1 MTKSKKPLRIGVDAR
16 SLLCR
21 EPRGE
26 GKSLLRLYRE
36 IVLQRPDSKV
46 VFFGDHGVNNFRLTL
61 PEGISVT
68 AIDLPG
74 DRFSAWENLYFPA
87 AATLAG
93 CNVLHCTSSGG
104 PWWSWQPQVL
114 TVHDLIPILFD
125 DGLSERAKALFAR
138 RLKNGIR
145 HAHRIITVSA
155 HTKKDLLQL
164 FPELSTPVEVI
175 HWGSDGMVAKEPGIT
190 GGDIPYLLV
199 FGGEA
204 RRKNTA
210 FAVERFLNIAEALPA
225 IKLFVIGVSS
235 KQQRQELIE
244 MATLRGLAD
253 RIVLPGFISEDELDE
268 LIRNAT
274 ALLYLSLYE
283 GFGLPVLEAIERGV
297 PVIASDR
304 TSIPEV
310 LEGAIGCFSLENP
323 QAIEQAI
330 IDLATVPGERQRWL
344 VVQQEVLTRFDWK
357 KTASQTIRALE
368 SCIQ

>member
-1 MTKSKKPLRIGVDAR
+1 MKSKKRLRIGVDAR

-36 IVLQRPDSKV
+36 ILLQRPDSKV
-46 VFFGDHGVNNFRLTL
+46 VFFGDYAASNFRGNL
-61 PEGISVT
+61 PDGISVT

-104 PWWSWQPQVL
+104 PRWSWQPQVL

-125 DGLSERAKALFAR
+125 DGLSENARALFKR
-138 RLKNGIR
+138 RLNNGVR
-145 HAHRIITVSA
+145 QARRIITVSA
-155 HTKKDLLQL
+155 HTKKDLLQI
-164 FPELSTPVEVI
+164 FPALKTPVEVI
-175 HWGSDGMVAKEPGIT
+175 HWGSDGPLANSNGGPAPGT
-190 GGDIPYLLV
+190 AYLLL

-210 FAVERFLNIAEALPA
+210 FAIERFFNIATSLPA
-225 IKLFVIGVSS
+225 LKLFVVGVSNQ
-235 KQQRQELIE
+235 QQRQALID
-244 MATLRGLAD
+244 MATQRDLAD
-253 RIVLPGFISEDELDE
+253 RLMLPGFISEGELDD

-310 LEGAIGCFSLENP
+310 LEGVPGCFSLEDP
-323 QAIEQAI
+323 LAIEQAI
-330 IDLATVPGERQRWL
+330 IDLAEDPEERKRW
-344 VVQQEVLTRFDWK
+344 QSRQSAVLARFDWT
-357 KTASQTIRALE
+357 KTAAETIRVLE
-368 SCIQ
+368 SCV